1 MDFSSLVSTVLLS
14 LVLLFIVIHFYVH
27 STKRGH
33 YCDKIPGPKAYPII
47 GNGLN
52 TAVSPEEFWDLL
64 RRSSRDFYPVWR
76 LWLGIWPAVNI
87 YHPDDVEILLNS
99 TKNIQKSILY
109 DVIRPWLQDGLL
121 LSTGEKWRSRR
132 KILTPAFH
140 FNNLKE
146 HLNFMIEHTD
156 RVINEIK
163 SGANDG
169 VIKEVLPLLT
179 TFTLKTI
186 CESTMGVTLKGSD
199 ENEDNYLESVHKISD
214 IFLYRGTRPW
224 IWIDWI
230 FGLTSKG
237 REQSKLLKYLHGFS
251 NKIIN
256 ERISYHEKTG
266 RKYLNDSSSAESNSD
281 SQSDDGTKRRRLAF
295 LDILIAASKRES
307 GVDRKGIS
315 EEVDTFVFE
324 GHDTTAT
331 ALLFAV
337 LLLAEHKD
345 IQNRARTEIE
355 EVLKESNGKMSID
368 AIQRLPYLECC
379 IKESLRLYPSV
390 PAISRHIEE
399 DLQLK
404 HCFVPKGTIVNAFI
418 FDTHRDSNFW
428 PRPNIFDPNRF
439 FLGRPEDRHPFSYI
453 PFSAGPRN
461 CIGQKFAMLEMKTF
475 LAGLLYNFYL
485 EPQEATEAVRIY
497 SDLVIRASSPVYVKF
512 VPIIRQL

>member
-1 MDFSSLVSTVLLS
+1 MDFSSLVSAILLS
-14 LVLLFIVIHFYVH
+14 LVLLFFVIHFYFH
-27 STKRGH
+27 STERGR
-33 YCDKIPGPKAYPII
+33 YCNKISGPKSYPII
-47 GNGLN
+47 GNILDII
-52 TAVSPEEFWDLL
+52 VSPEEFWDFL
-64 RRSSRDFYPVWR
+64 RRSTRDYYPIWKV
-76 LWLGIWPAVNI
+76 WLGIWPVVNI
-87 YHPDDVEILLNS
+87 HHPDDVEVLLSS
-99 TKNIQKSILY
+99 TKNIRKSLVY
-109 DVIRPWLQDGLL
+109 DVIRPWMQDGLL

-186 CESTMGVTLKGSD
+186 CESTMGVPIKGSD
-199 ENEDNYLESVHKISD
+199 DDEDNYKESVHRIGE

-224 IWIDWI
+224 LMNNWI

-237 REQSKLLKYLHGFS
+237 REQSRLLKYLHGFS
-251 NKIIN
+251 NKIIK

-266 RKYLNDSSSAESNSD
+266 GKYLNDSSSAASNSN

-295 LDILIAASKRES
+295 LDILIAASKREL

-331 ALLFAV
+331 VLVFAV

-355 EVLKESNGKMSID
+355 EVLKESNGKMSME
-368 AIQRLPYLECC
+368 AIQRFTYLECC
-379 IKESLRLYPSV
+379 IKEALRLYPSV
-390 PAISRHIEE
+390 PLVSRHIEE

-404 HCFVPKGTIVNAFI
+404 HSFVPKGTIVNVLV
-418 FDTHRDSNFW
+418 FDTHRDPNFW

-439 FLGRPEDRHPFSYI
+439 FLGRPEDRHPYSYI

-497 SDLVIRASSPVYVKF
+497 SDLVIRPSSPVYVKF
-512 VPIIRQL
+512 VPIIR